1 MLKRDN
7 WTTQELVDLLRAR
20 KLPEDVITAISG
32 THNGNRERAALE
44 RRLCEEYNLAID
56 GLVEDFEACL
66 YPEDIMGAFAY
77 DTERKEFVHI
87 GQFPEEDAIAC
98 KVRTIKKG
106 TPIK

>member
-1 MLKRDN
+1 M
-7 WTTQELVDLLRAR
+7 E
-20 KLPEDVITAISG
+20 
-32 THNGNRERAALE
+32 
-44 RRLCEEYNLAID
+44 
-56 GLVEDFEACL
+56 
-66 YPEDIMGAFAY
+66 AFAY